1 MKHNYT
7 PEEMALR
14 AEFLPNPV
22 AREVESFREQQEY
35 QFYQQTT
42 KPTREEQDID
52 NRISKK
58 VLAPNA
64 EYTTIELDNARR
76 SFHLMTERQK
86 LFTEC
91 ENLKRER
98 NQLKYPSPPLIQ
110 TLCGITYTQSFFII
124 LLFTIPVL
132 IVTFVMYMVFL
143 K

>member
-22 AREVESFREQQEY
+22 AREVESLREQQEY

-98 NQLKYPSPPLIQ
+98 NRLKYPSPPLIQ
-110 TLCGITYTQSFFII
+110 TLCGITYAQSFFII

-132 IVTFVMYMVFL
+132 IVTFVMYMVLL